1 MIITL
6 HIISKNYT
14 ELKKNKIYYEDYNI
28 DNLLDNLL
36 KKNIIDNKDYKIYYN
51 NQEIKI
57 LPKLDT
63 YDITLVEQTYKSC
76 SCCKNN
82 HNI

>member
-14 ELKKNKIYYEDYNI
+14 ELKKNKICYDKEKDIKY
-28 DNLLDNLL
+28 LLDNLYQI
-36 KKNIIDNKDYKIYYN
+36 NIIDNINYKVYYN
-51 NQEIKI
+51 NQEISELI
-57 LPKLDT
+57 LNIDV

-76 SCCKNN
+76 SCCKK
-82 HNI
+82 

>member
-1 MIITL
+1 MLITL

-14 ELKKNKIYYEDYNI
+14 ELKKNKICYEEEKDTKY
-28 DNLLDNLL
+28 LLDYLYQN
-36 KKNIIDNKDYKIYYN
+36 NIIDNINYKVYYN
-51 NQEIKI
+51 NQEITEL

-76 SCCKNN
+76 SCCKK
-82 HNI
+82 

>member
-14 ELKKNKIYYEDYNI
+14 ELKKNKICYDKEKDTKY
-28 DNLLDNLL
+28 LLDYLYE
-36 KKNIIDNKDYKIYYN
+36 KNIIDNTNYKIYYN

-57 LPKLDT
+57 LPDLDNFNIILTEQSNKLFSC
-63 YDITLVEQTYKSC
+63 YK
-76 SCCKNN
+76 K
-82 HNI
+82 I